1 MNSLSYVSS
10 LYRRKEKQ
18 EPDFTVKE
26 IMVSASENQ
35 SPQVGVLPN
44 KTFADHIYS
53 VLVFVPKYTIYY
65 PLYYVKCILSLTMA
79 YPFRL
84 VVMLLHCFFIQEEN
98 DEFSDQHF
106 SETGI
111 ENDRGEEEPSRV
123 NGDDGC
129 DESLLEELQKNVQE
143 QQPLASAK
151 GRYTS
156 QYTIPT
162 IVEED
167 MGLENDDYFKSPLDS
182 NPKEAKSSDTDKL
195 LLQKK
200 KTRRK
205 KKFVFPKLLFDFD
218 INNPP
223 QLPRKTLV
231 LDLDETLIHSLS
243 RYNSSTYS
251 KKGRAIEVKVKGSI
265 PTLYHIYKRPYV
277 EEFLSV
283 VYQWFDLVCFTAS
296 IKEYA
301 DPVIDYL
308 EEQVLAKD
316 MLKKSIKR
324 SKMEM
329 PTRIFSKRFYRDSC
343 IFVDGKGYIKDLSV
357 LVKSGRMRSSSLS
370 SNVSGR
376 STSKGISKEKDYSK
390 VIIIDN
396 SPISYVKHQ
405 DNGLMI
411 EGWIND
417 PDDTELMNLLPLLHS
432 LRFVSDVRCILGL
445 KSGQQAF
452 RQ

>member
-1 MNSLSYVSS
+1 
-10 LYRRKEKQ
+10 
-18 EPDFTVKE
+18 
-26 IMVSASENQ
+26 
-35 SPQVGVLPN
+35 
-44 KTFADHIYS
+44 
-53 VLVFVPKYTIYY
+53 
-65 PLYYVKCILSLTMA
+65 MA

-182 NPKEAKSSDTDKL
+182 N
-195 LLQKK
+195 Q
-200 KTRRK
+200 RR
-205 KKFVFPKLLFDFD
+205 LM
-218 INNPP
+218 
-223 QLPRKTLV
+223 

-316 MLKKSIKR
+316 MLKKSIKQV
-324 SKMEM
+324 
-329 PTRIFSKRFYRDSC
+329 YRDSC